1 MHRTSVVVPVR
12 RREPSPTHGLAVV
25 TAVGGSRRVAYAV
38 TGGLALSAVALAAA
52 PAVLPADYS
61 WAAHTTS
68 ESAGQGVAGAWLA
81 RSGFVLLG
89 VSVLALAR
97 TTGPRWGLS
106 ASGLHATFGGLM
118 IAAAVFSSRPWD
130 TTAPFDRVEDVL
142 HSVAATG
149 MGFAFALGVAAV
161 AWRRHGAGVRPH
173 WRDGVAVLAAVALPL
188 AMTWW
193 PGSAGALQRAMF
205 LVAYAWYGLEAVA
218 TTHPAG
224 RTGSGPSPVTGG
236 GPALGAADP
245 VPGPATRR

>member
-1 MHRTSVVVPVR
+1 M
-12 RREPSPTHGLAVV
+12 
-25 TAVGGSRRVAYAV
+25 GGSRSTAYAV

-52 PAVLPADYS
+52 PAVLPAAYS
-61 WAAHTTS
+61 WVAHTTS

-89 VSVLALAR
+89 VCVLVLAR
-97 TTGPRWGLS
+97 TAGPRWGS
-106 ASGLHATFGGLM
+106 PATWLHSTFGGLM
-118 IAAAVFSSRPWD
+118 IAAAVFSARPWD
-130 TTAPFDRVEDVL
+130 PTAPFDRVEDLL

-161 AWRRHGAGVRPH
+161 AWRRHGAGAGPH

-193 PGSAGALQRAMF
+193 PGSAGVLQRAMF
-205 LVAYAWYGLEAVA
+205 LVAYAWYGLETVA

-224 RTGSGPSPVTGG
+224 KAGPGPSAVPGG
-236 GPALGAADP
+236 GSAVPGGGSALGAANP

>member
-25 TAVGGSRRVAYAV
+25 TAVGGSRRVACAV

-205 LVAYAWYGLEAVA
+205 LVAYTWYGLEAVA

-224 RTGSGPSPVTGG
+224 KTGSGPSAVAGEG
-236 GPALGAADP
+236 SAADAADP
-245 VPGPATRR
+245 GPGPATRR